1 METPVQCG
9 CYLTLPSGREASLP
23 LQSVSAEVHIADVL
37 ARVTLI
43 QHFTNTNRT
52 DVPVQVKYVFPVPA
66 GGAVCAFEMRT
77 ADGKLVVG
85 KVKEAKQAETEYKEA
100 IARNQT
106 AGLLAKAA
114 PDVFVM
120 SLGAIPPRQAMM
132 TTVTYV
138 TELTDDEL
146 LKQVRFSLPTY
157 VGIRYGALPT
167 GVNTLDIS
175 KKYARFTV
183 SADIQMTS
191 AIEEVNSSSHNINV
205 VTQESVGKKA
215 RCSVALD
222 PGSTVAYLDKDFILS
237 IKASDIDA
245 PRCVAESLA
254 NKGSV
259 ALSLTLVPRFGVKP
273 IAYQEYIFVIDRS
286 GSMGSDNK
294 MEYAKNA
301 LLIMLKSLPSSGT
314 TFNIFSFGSSHSSL
328 WSASQAYSPA
338 TLNTAVLHVDS
349 MEANMGGTELE
360 STLTSVLAS
369 RSATRPTSVFVLTD
383 GELWNVDSLM
393 SMVRTNAATA
403 GDSASGTYLR
413 VFTLGVGYG
422 ASTTLCEGLAR
433 AGNGLCL
440 MTTQSEELAG
450 KCSRLLRASR
460 VPPSGNLRNL
470 RVDWN
475 YTGPDPL
482 LQGRDLPAAEHV
494 PEPQEPSAA
503 LNLFDASC
511 DPLAAAE
518 DAGFAIDVPLI
529 KGLQQAPS
537 AIPEFYP
544 GSRFIVS
551 AILSKTTRVP
561 SSVILR
567 GETPDGQAVELD
579 VPVRA
584 ANFQKAW
591 PPLVHTL
598 AAHRLIQELEDGYL
612 DCLGVT
618 AKVEPDRAKEIARA
632 AIVRVS
638 TEYQLAS
645 KYASFIAIE
654 QEDAK
659 GKAAAI
665 EDSDFEVLSEVDY
678 DDFEWIDD
686 VDAMDTTSDA
696 QDKAGSGSAL
706 DPHAYIPSHTGYSR
720 AQQAA
725 ENEKERLRNTQMP
738 ASGTRVSSVSKR
750 KPGLGKGAV
759 ARYRKVLPEPPLSTS
774 RGRARA
780 EQESFGDCYIEQER
794 ERERER
800 EASPV
805 RDSSSTGFAR
815 KTGGRTRATARK
827 STGGKA
833 PRKAMAQPPATVS
846 ALPED
851 PVAAIARLQLFDGSF
866 QLDDALRQLVFGESL
881 TWDQFVATVP
891 PSIGSHLHGG
901 QIWAAALAMAYLA
914 VKAADKRDVWS
925 GLWEKA
931 NEYAV
936 QALQGS
942 TVSFHLLV
950 NDAVSLF

>member
-1 METPVQCG
+1 
-9 CYLTLPSGREASLP
+9 
-23 LQSVSAEVHIADVL
+23 
-37 ARVTLI
+37 
-43 QHFTNTNRT
+43 
-52 DVPVQVKYVFPVPA
+52 
-66 GGAVCAFEMRT
+66 
-77 ADGKLVVG
+77 
-85 KVKEAKQAETEYKEA
+85 
-100 IARNQT
+100 
-106 AGLLAKAA
+106 
-114 PDVFVM
+114 
-120 SLGAIPPRQAMM
+120 
-132 TTVTYV
+132 
-138 TELTDDEL
+138 
-146 LKQVRFSLPTY
+146 
-157 VGIRYGALPT
+157 
-167 GVNTLDIS
+167 
-175 KKYARFTV
+175 
-183 SADIQMTS
+183 
-191 AIEEVNSSSHNINV
+191 
-205 VTQESVGKKA
+205 
-215 RCSVALD
+215 
-222 PGSTVAYLDKDFILS
+222 
-237 IKASDIDA
+237 
-245 PRCVAESLA
+245 
-254 NKGSV
+254 
-259 ALSLTLVPRFGVKP
+259 
-273 IAYQEYIFVIDRS
+273 
-286 GSMGSDNK
+286 
-294 MEYAKNA
+294 
-301 LLIMLKSLPSSGT
+301 
-314 TFNIFSFGSSHSSL
+314 
-328 WSASQAYSPA
+328 
-338 TLNTAVLHVDS
+338 
-349 MEANMGGTELE
+349 
-360 STLTSVLAS
+360 
-369 RSATRPTSVFVLTD
+369 
-383 GELWNVDSLM
+383 
-393 SMVRTNAATA
+393 
-403 GDSASGTYLR
+403 
-413 VFTLGVGYG
+413 
-422 ASTTLCEGLAR
+422 
-433 AGNGLCL
+433 

-696 QDKAGSGSAL
+696 QDKAGSGCESISLRPLRYVAYLSPLPAAL

-725 ENEKERLRNTQMP
+725 ENEKERLRN
-738 ASGTRVSSVSKR
+738 
-750 KPGLGKGAV
+750 
-759 ARYRKVLPEPPLSTS
+759 
-774 RGRARA
+774 
-780 EQESFGDCYIEQER
+780 
-794 ERERER
+794 
-800 EASPV
+800 
-805 RDSSSTGFAR
+805 
-815 KTGGRTRATARK
+815 
-827 STGGKA
+827 
-833 PRKAMAQPPATVS
+833 
-846 ALPED
+846 
-851 PVAAIARLQLFDGSF
+851 
-866 QLDDALRQLVFGESL
+866 
-881 TWDQFVATVP
+881 
-891 PSIGSHLHGG
+891 
-901 QIWAAALAMAYLA
+901 
-914 VKAADKRDVWS
+914 
-925 GLWEKA
+925 
-931 NEYAV
+931 
-936 QALQGS
+936 
-942 TVSFHLLV
+942 
-950 NDAVSLF
+950 VSLIHTVAHKGSLNCRELPRPRCQRVGREW